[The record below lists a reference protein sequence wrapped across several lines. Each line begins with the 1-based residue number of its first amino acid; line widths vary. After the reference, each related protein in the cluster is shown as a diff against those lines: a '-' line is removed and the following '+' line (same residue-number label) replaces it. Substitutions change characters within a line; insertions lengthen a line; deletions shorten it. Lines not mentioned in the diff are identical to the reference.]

1 MIEKAFQ
8 VDLRGVVDLLS
19 HHLYSSPRVYVR
31 ELIQNAVD
39 AVTARARLDGAGPAS
54 PGPAASETGGDVPA
68 IVLVPADVAADG
80 RLHCLDLGVGLTEEE
95 VGRFLATIGSSSK
108 RDELGLPDTDFIGRF
123 GIGLLSCFLV
133 ADEIDLL
140 TRSAA
145 DPHARP
151 VTWRGSAGGSY
162 AVAAVAG
169 PTLEAP
175 VRDPALEAALPA
187 RAAVDVPG
195 TWVSLRP
202 RRGASDWTSSAQV
215 LALAREYA
223 QMLPVRIAVLGA
235 DGALHEVTGGVRPW
249 PEATAAG
256 GPGTGTGTGAVD
268 AARLERAAQLLGVT
282 PLAAFDVR
290 VDAAGLRGV
299 AVVPDRAA
307 SPTSAQA
314 HRVYAHGMLVGEA
327 VDGLLPPWAFF
338 VRCVVDGRL
347 RLTAAREGLYEDDL
361 LLQVRDELG
370 AQIRAWLVRTLESAP
385 ATFERFLR
393 VHATAIKSVAAHDD
407 DLLELLLPWLAF
419 ETTAGPLTLP
429 EVAERFGV
437 VRWTHTVEEFRQI
450 APVAAAQGLGVVDA
464 GYTHDA
470 ELIERYAARNP
481 DVVVASLR
489 PGDLDAH
496 VRSPDAATLAALSGF
511 VSSARATLAPL
522 DVAVELR
529 EFDPITLP
537 ALVLDDREARHR
549 RAARAEAAA
558 AVDDVWAALIKAV
571 DDGGDDRRRL
581 LLNHANALVR
591 KVTAIADDQL
601 RALAVESLYCQALL
615 AGRHPMRPAESAALT
630 RSFAGLLDKAM
641 EER

>member
-1 MIEKAFQ
+1 MTEKAFQ

-31 ELIQNAVD
+31 ELVQNAVD
-39 AVTARARLDGAGPAS
+39 AVTARARLGQPAE
-54 PGPAASETGGDVPA
+54 AAAAP
-68 IVLVPADVAADG
+68 IVLVPADVSPDG
-80 RLHCLDLGVGLTEEE
+80 RLHCLDPGVGLTEEE

-108 RDELGLPDTDFIGRF
+108 RDELGLPDADFIGRF

-133 ADEIDLL
+133 ADEIALV
-140 TRSAA
+140 TRSASA
-145 DPHARP
+145 PQAGCVRW
-151 VTWRGSAGGSY
+151 TGSANGSY
-162 AVAAVAG
+162 TV
-169 PTLEAP
+169 AP
-175 VRDPALEAALPA
+175 VPAGQPVAPVADARLAAGLGPLP
-187 RAAVDVPG
+187 AVDVPG
-195 TWVSLRP
+195 SWVSLRP
-202 RRGASDWTSSAQV
+202 RRGASDWTSTAQV
-215 LALAREYA
+215 LALAREFGE
-223 QMLPVRIAVLGA
+223 MLPVPLAVLGA
-235 DGALHEVTGGVRPW
+235 DGVLQQVTGGVRPW
-249 PEATAAG
+249 EDAPE
-256 GPGTGTGTGAVD
+256 PERVQ
-268 AARLERAAQLLGVT
+268 RAAQLLGVR

-299 AVVPDRAA
+299 AIVPDRAG
-307 SPTSAQA
+307 SPTAPQA
-314 HRVYAHGMLVGEA
+314 HRAYAHGMLVGEGI
-327 VDGLLPPWAFF
+327 DGLLPPWAFF

-361 LLQVRDELG
+361 LLEVREELG
-370 AQIRAWLVRTLESAP
+370 AQVRGWITRTLDADP

-393 VHATAIKSVAAHDD
+393 VHASAIKAVAAHDD
-407 DLLELLLPWLAF
+407 DLLRLLLPWLAF

-429 EVAERFGV
+429 EVAQRFGV
-437 VRWTHTVEEFRQI
+437 VRWTHTVEEFRQV

-464 GYTHDA
+464 GYSHDA
-470 ELIERYAARNP
+470 DLIERYAALHP
-481 DVVVASLR
+481 DVVVATLR

-496 VRSPDAATLAALSGF
+496 VRSPDAAALAALAGF
-511 VSSARATLAPL
+511 LTAARATLAPL

-549 RAARAEAAA
+549 RTARAEAAA
-558 AVDDVWAALIKAV
+558 AVDDVWASLIKAV

-591 KVTAIADDQL
+591 KVAGITDERL

-615 AGRHPMRPAESAALT
+615 AGRHPMRPAENATLT